1 MKNFFYILLFLS
13 FASFSNAHAAPD
25 LNVRC
30 KGFAKTPE
38 VSVKAVFEPLKYDHS
53 KVSRTLSRLHNQEY
67 GESAHRGYQ
76 VQGLS
81 TYQLGTELEFI
92 ISKRT
97 FNDGVTCFYPE
108 DIKLLIV
115 MKEPTIYIARSLK
128 KGTCA
133 YNIALRHEQT
143 HQQIN
148 MEVIEHFLPLIKERF
163 LQTVQ
168 KYSLAS
174 REKDD
179 ITIEQA
185 QKGLKDRYLAAINPL
200 IDEIKSEIGVEQ
212 QKLDRLEQYDY
223 EQSLCQ

>member
-148 MEVIEHFLPLIKERF
+148 MEVIEHFVPLIKERF
-163 LQTVQ
+163 LQTVK